1 MYSKDKIILIQIN
14 YFSIGCNSFLVDWI
28 RIFAIPT
35 QQLRNRYRTCI
46 LIGGRMGATV
56 LFLLPQEIITKAITG
71 TDLERKDLSAN
82 GNQLKKSSVKYCA
95 PCLSPG
101 SWKP

>member
-1 MYSKDKIILIQIN
+1 MYSQDKIILIQIN

-35 QQLRNRYRTCI
+35 QKQI
-46 LIGGRMGATV
+46 LIGDRMGATV
-56 LFLLPQEIITKAITG
+56 LFSLPQEIITKAIIG

-101 SWKP
+101 SWKPS

>member
-46 LIGGRMGATV
+46 LKRQNGCDST
-56 LFLLPQEIITKAITG
+56 LFAPAGNLNNSNHWNRS
-71 TDLERKDLSAN
+71 RK
-82 GNQLKKSSVKYCA
+82 KRFEC
-95 PCLSPG
+95 
-101 SWKP
+101 

>member
-1 MYSKDKIILIQIN
+1 MQVFWLTGFESLLY
-14 YFSIGCNSFLVDWI
+14 
-28 RIFAIPT
+28 
-35 QQLRNRYRTCI
+35 QLRNRYRTCI

-56 LFLLPQEIITKAITG
+56 LFSLPQETITKAITG

>member
-1 MYSKDKIILIQIN
+1 MYSQDKIILIQIN
-14 YFSIGCNSFLVDWI
+14 YFSI
-28 RIFAIPT
+28 AIVFWLT
-35 QQLRNRYRTCI
+35 GFESLLYQLRNRYRTCI

-82 GNQLKKSSVKYCA
+82 GNQ
-95 PCLSPG
+95 
-101 SWKP
+101 